1 MSKIIIDMPNAKL
14 KDAVEKKLAEETKYR
29 GNGLADPWK
38 CPACKDTVTDFPAI
52 SRKDNETEICSQCGN
67 DEALADY
74 FGTKNYC
81 VPDQL

>member
-1 MSKIIIDMPNAKL
+1 MSKAK
-14 KDAVEKKLAEETKYR
+14 KYR
-29 GNGLADPWK
+29 GNGLADPWE
-38 CPACKDTVTDFPAI
+38 CPNCKDTVTDFPAI
-52 SRKDNETEICSQCGN
+52 SRRDNATEICSQCGN

>member
-1 MSKIIIDMPNAKL
+1 MTKGI
-14 KDAVEKKLAEETKYR
+14 EKKYR
-29 GNGLADPWK
+29 GNGLADPWE

-52 SRKDNETEICSQCGN
+52 SRRDNATEICSQCGN